1 VQAGPNTHVKLKKK
15 NTSCGDTAFI
25 FPFLA
30 DLRAHVNV
38 QWGEKKRVYINI
50 KNKKYFKNL
59 SKSKTDLK
67 L

>member
-1 VQAGPNTHVKLKKK
+1 MWGHCIYL
-15 NTSCGDTAFI
+15 I